1 MTASHVLNSQ
11 QWATCAHPV
20 AEDLCNLASGATRS
34 LRPRAAM
41 QLRVVCGR
49 AWVTLGDGMH
59 GWREEGGDR
68 VLQPGQSLRVA
79 AGQHAVVEPLGREPL
94 RYQWRRTG

>member
-1 MTASHVLNSQ
+1 MTAAHVLNSQ
-11 QWATCAHPV
+11 QSGGGADA
-20 AEDLCNLASGATRS
+20 AAQDLCRLASGAACS
-34 LRPRAAM
+34 LRPTAAM

-49 AWVTLGDGMH
+49 AWVTLGGGMH
-59 GWREEGGDR
+59 GWREEGGDLT
-68 VLQPGQSLRVA
+68 LQPGQSLRVA